1 MPLILARLYEE
12 DISFQANMP
21 TSYRISPM
29 SKVKKVELPESST
42 IENLAQTLEY
52 RNKAQRTSSM
62 QKEEMNQLSIL
73 KGSTLKFEEEF
84 KHE

>member
-29 SKVKKVELPESST
+29 SKVKKVDLPESST
-42 IENLAQTLEY
+42 VENLAQTLEY
-52 RNKAQRTSSM
+52 RNKA
-62 QKEEMNQLSIL
+62 
-73 KGSTLKFEEEF
+73 
-84 KHE
+84 